1 MSLVLDE
8 HREYLSDK
16 LRLGLFRKAIRKT
29 VKPGDVVMDLG
40 AGTGILGL
48 FACAAGARR
57 VYAVDAGGM
66 IQVARELARAN
77 GFGDRVIGIQGL
89 STRIELPEKVD
100 VIVADQIGHFGFEA
114 GVLEFFRDAV
124 ARFLKPGG
132 RTVPHRISLHA
143 GAVTYPRGYRNA
155 TFWSA
160 RPARFDFSPAQKIAS
175 NTGYPTDAR
184 LLKLISNGGK
194 LITLDAAAA
203 PVNFSAETTVR
214 VLRKATMHGLA
225 GWFSSEL
232 APGVV
237 MTNSP
242 AVARRIT
249 RRAVFLPIERP
260 IQVVPGDRVSIA
272 MNITP
277 EQIMVTWKVKIADK
291 SGNEKARFVHS
302 TMRGMLMT
310 AENLAKTRPDFVPR
324 LTPWG
329 EARRTVVDLCDGQ
342 RSLGEIEKIV
352 FERHRNL
359 FDSLDR
365 AAEFVTEVTAV
376 YAEAPEEVREISAR
390 LQQTAW

>member
-1 MSLVLDE
+1 MSLVLDT

-16 LRLGLFRKAIRKT
+16 LRLALFRKAIKLT

-48 FACAAGARR
+48 FACEAGARR

-66 IQVARELARAN
+66 IQVARELVRAN

-89 STRIELPEKVD
+89 STRIDLPEKVD

-124 ARFLKPGG
+124 VRFLKPSG
-132 RTVPHRISLHA
+132 RTVPRRITLHA
-143 GAVTYPRGYRNA
+143 GAVTYPRGHRNA
-155 TFWSA
+155 TFWST
-160 RPARFDFSPAQKIAS
+160 RPGGFDFTPAQKIAS
-175 NTGYPTDAR
+175 NTGYPTEAR
-184 LLKLISNGGK
+184 LLRLISNGTK
-194 LITLDAAAA
+194 LVTLDAAGA
-203 PVNFSAETTVR
+203 PPSFSAETSVR
-214 VLRKATMHGLA
+214 IARKATMHGLA

-242 AVARRIT
+242 AVANRIS

-260 IQVVPGDRVSIA
+260 VQVAPGDRVSIA
-272 MNITP
+272 INITS
-277 EQIMVTWKVKIADK
+277 EQTMVTWKVGIADK

-302 TMRGMLMT
+302 TMRGMLLT
-310 AENLAKTRPDFVPR
+310 TENLAKTRPDFVPR
-324 LTPWG
+324 LTRWG
-329 EARRTVVDLCDGQ
+329 EARRSVVDLCDGH
-342 RSLGEIEKIV
+342 RSLAEIENLI

-359 FDSLDR
+359 FDSLER
-365 AAEFVTEVTAV
+365 AAEFVTEVTAI
-376 YAEAPEEVREISAR
+376 YAESP
-390 LQQTAW
+390 

>member
-16 LRLGLFRKAIRKT
+16 IRLDLFRKAIKQT

-40 AGTGILGL
+40 AGSGILGL
-48 FACAAGARR
+48 FACEAGARR
-57 VYAVDAGGM
+57 VYAVDSGGM
-66 IQVARELARAN
+66 IQIARELARAN

-89 STRIELPEKVD
+89 STRVNLPEKVD

-114 GVLEFFRDAV
+114 GVLQYFRDA
-124 ARFLKPGG
+124 AQRFLKPDG
-132 RTVPHRISLHA
+132 RTVPRRITLHS

-155 TFWSA
+155 IFWST
-160 RPARFDFSPAQKIAS
+160 RPAGFDFSPALKIAS

-184 LLKLISNGGK
+184 LLKLISNGGE
-194 LITLDAAAA
+194 LITVDAAAA
-203 PVNFSAETTVR
+203 PLSFAPETTVR
-214 VLRKATMHGLA
+214 INRKAAMHGLA

-242 AVARRIT
+242 AVTRRIT

-260 IQVVPGDRVSIA
+260 VQVVPGDRVVIA

-277 EQIMVTWKVKIADK
+277 EQTMVTWKVRIADK
-291 SGNEKARFVHS
+291 SGNEKGRFIHS
-302 TMRGMLMT
+302 TMRGMLLTPEILGKMR
-310 AENLAKTRPDFVPR
+310 LDFVPH
-324 LTPWG
+324 LNPWG
-329 EARRTVVDLCDGQ
+329 EARRTVVNLCDGQ
-342 RSLGEIEKIV
+342 KSLGEIEKIL
-352 FERHRNL
+352 FEKHRNL

-365 AAEFVTEVTAV
+365 AAEFVTEVTAA
-376 YAEAPEEVREISAR
+376 YAEPPIEEKSAR
-390 LQQTAW
+390 LPQTDR

>member
-16 LRLGLFRKAIRKT
+16 LRLDLFRRAIRKA

-48 FACAAGARR
+48 FACEAGARR
-57 VYAVDAGGM
+57 VYAVDNGGM

-89 STRIELPEKVD
+89 STRINLPEKMD
-100 VIVADQIGHFGFEA
+100 VIIADQIGHFGFEA

-132 RTVPHRISLHA
+132 QTVPRRISLHT
-143 GAVTYPRGYRNA
+143 GVVTYPHGYRNA
-155 TFWSA
+155 VFWSM
-160 RPARFDFSPAQKIAS
+160 RPAGFDFSPAQKIAS
-175 NTGYPTDAR
+175 NTGYPTEAR
-184 LLKLISNGGK
+184 LLKLISNSAT

-203 PVNFSAETTVR
+203 PVNFASEVSVR
-214 VLRKATMHGLA
+214 IDRKTTMHGVA
-225 GWFSSEL
+225 GWFSAEL
-232 APGVV
+232 APGVA

-242 AVARRIT
+242 AVTRRIS

-260 IQVVPGDRVSIA
+260 VKVAPGDRVAIA

-277 EQIMVTWKVKIADK
+277 EQTIVTWKVGIADK

-302 TMRGMLMT
+302 TMRGMLLS
-310 AENLAKTRPDFVPR
+310 AENLAKTRPDFVPK
-324 LTPWG
+324 LTSWG

-342 RSLGEIEKIV
+342 KSLAEIEQIV
-352 FERHRNL
+352 FDTHRNL
-359 FDSLDR
+359 FDSLAR
-365 AAEFVTEVTAV
+365 AAEFVTEVTAI
-376 YAEAPEEVREISAR
+376 YAEPPER
-390 LQQTAW
+390 L

>member
-16 LRLGLFRKAIRKT
+16 LRLDLFRKAIKKT

-40 AGTGILGL
+40 AGSGILGL
-48 FACAAGARR
+48 FACEAGARR

-77 GFGDRVIGIQGL
+77 GFGDRVMGIQGL
-89 STRIELPEKVD
+89 STRIDLPEKVD

-124 ARFLKPGG
+124 GRFLKPGG
-132 RTVPHRISLHA
+132 RTVPRRISLHT

-155 TFWSA
+155 IFWSM
-160 RPARFDFSPAQKIAS
+160 RPAGFDFSPAQKIAS
-175 NTGYPTDAR
+175 NTGYPTEAR
-184 LLKLISNGGK
+184 LLKLISNGAK
-194 LITLDAAAA
+194 LTTLDAAAA
-203 PVNFSAETTVR
+203 PADFSADVSVR
-214 VLRKATMHGLA
+214 VARKATMHGIA

-232 APGVV
+232 AQGVE

-242 AVARRIT
+242 ATARRIT
-249 RRAVFLPIERP
+249 RRAVFLPIEHP
-260 IQVVPGDRVSIA
+260 VQVVPGDRVSIA

-277 EQIMVTWKVKIADK
+277 EQIMVTWKVKITNK
-291 SGNEKARFVHS
+291 SGDEKARFIHS
-302 TMRGMLMT
+302 TMRGMLLT
-310 AENLAKTRPDFVPR
+310 PENLAKTRPDFVPR

-329 EARRTVVDLCDGQ
+329 EARRTVVDLCDGE
-342 RSLGEIEKIV
+342 RPLEEIEKLV
-352 FERHRNL
+352 FDKHRNL
-359 FDSLDR
+359 FDSLAR

-376 YAEAPEEVREISAR
+376 YAEPPGAAREISTE
-390 LQQTAW
+390 LQQAAR

>member
-16 LRLGLFRKAIRKT
+16 LRLELFRKAIKQT

-40 AGTGILGL
+40 AGSGILGL
-48 FACAAGARR
+48 FSCEAGARR
-57 VYAVDAGGM
+57 VYAVDSGGM

-89 STRIELPEKVD
+89 STRIDLPEKVD

-124 ARFLKPGG
+124 ARFLKPSG
-132 RTVPHRISLHA
+132 RTVPRRISLHT

-155 TFWSA
+155 IFWST
-160 RPARFDFSPAQKIAS
+160 RPAGFDFSPAQKIAS

-184 LLKLISNGGK
+184 LLKLISNGGE

-203 PVNFSAETTVR
+203 PVNFSVETTVGIT
-214 VLRKATMHGLA
+214 RKATMHGVA

-242 AVARRIT
+242 AVTRRIT
-249 RRAVFLPIERP
+249 RRAVFLPIQRP
-260 IQVVPGDRVSIA
+260 VQGVPGDRVRIA
-272 MNITP
+272 MNIAP
-277 EQIMVTWKVKIADK
+277 EQTMVTWKVRIANK

-302 TMRGMLMT
+302 TMRGMLLT
-310 AENLAKTRPDFVPR
+310 PEILGKTRRDFVPR

-329 EARRTVVDLCDGQ
+329 EARRTVVDLCDG
-342 RSLGEIEKIV
+342 RKSLGEIEQIV

-359 FDSLDR
+359 FDSVDR

-376 YAEAPEEVREISAR
+376 YAEPPIREINAMLQQSAR
-390 LQQTAW
+390 